1 MHIASMVYLKH
12 FINWAKYLFEK
23 YVLVLKDPK
32 YPVLL
37 KLSPETI
44 YYIKTESKNTNQS
57 IEDVVNKILKEITN
71 EIENKR
77 RR

>member
-1 MHIASMVYLKH
+1 MVYLKH
-12 FINWAKYLFEK
+12 FFNWAKYLFEK
-23 YVLVLKDPK
+23 YVLALKDPK

-37 KLSPETI
+37 SLSPEII

-57 IEDVVNKILKEITN
+57 IDDVVNKILKEITD